1 MQIVFYRDKHGEEP
15 VRDFLNSLCPKMRAI
30 VLRTIK
36 LLADNGYKLREPY
49 TKPLQNGIFELRI
62 KVGSEITRILFFFVI
77 GNKAV
82 LTHGFIKKSER
93 TPSSEIERAIRY
105 REEYLGNKEC

>member
-36 LLADNGYKLREPY
+36 LLADNGYKLIEP
-49 TKPLQNGIFELRI
+49 TQNI
-62 KVGSEITRILFFFVI
+62 
-77 GNKAV
+77 
-82 LTHGFIKKSER
+82 
-93 TPSSEIERAIRY
+93 Y
-105 REEYLGNKEC
+105 RMEYLNYASK